1 MKTNDNI
8 FEGDVVPPSE
18 EEVVVVEE
26 TQPQPQ
32 PQPQPQMEEGG
43 GIDSVSGASIDG
55 EPPMQ
60 EMENG
65 GVVDDGRIKVDWGMV
80 FTFFK

>member
-32 PQPQPQMEEGG
+32 PQMEEGG
-43 GIDSVSGASIDG
+43 GIDKVNGASIDG
-55 EPPMQ
+55 EPPIQ
-60 EMENG
+60 EMEQG
-65 GVVDDGRIKVDWGMV
+65 GVVDDGRVKVDWGLV

>member
-26 TQPQPQ
+26 TQPK
-32 PQPQPQMEEGG
+32 PQPQMEEGG
-43 GIDSVSGASIDG
+43 GIDSVNGASIDG
-55 EPPMQ
+55 EPPLQ
-60 EMENG
+60 EMEEG

>member
-26 TQPQPQ
+26 TPPQPQ
-32 PQPQPQMEEGG
+32 SQMEEGG

>member
-18 EEVVVVEE
+18 EEVVVVQE
-26 TQPQPQ
+26 TQPQ

-43 GIDSVSGASIDG
+43 GIDGVNGASMDG
-55 EPPMQ
+55 EPPIQ
-60 EMENG
+60 EMEQG
-65 GVVDDGRIKVDWGMV
+65 GVVDDGLVKVDWGMV
-80 FTFFK
+80 

>member
-18 EEVVVVEE
+18 EEVVVVQE
-26 TQPQPQ
+26 TQPQ

-43 GIDSVSGASIDG
+43 GIDGVNGASMDG
-55 EPPMQ
+55 EPPIQ
-60 EMENG
+60 EMEQG
-65 GVVDDGRIKVDWGMV
+65 GVVDDGLVKVDWGLV

>member
-26 TQPQPQ
+26 TQ

>member
-18 EEVVVVEE
+18 EEVVVVQE
-26 TQPQPQ
+26 TQPQ

-43 GIDSVSGASIDG
+43 GIDGVNGASMDG
-55 EPPMQ
+55 EPPIQ
-60 EMENG
+60 EMEQG
-65 GVVDDGRIKVDWGMV
+65 GVVDDGLVKVDWGMV

>member
-26 TQPQPQ
+26 TQPQ

-65 GVVDDGRIKVDWGMV
+65 GVVDDGLVKVDWGLV